1 MSPEDLWKRARVLRA
16 LAVRR
21 PKGQSIKLYAMAHAK
36 ESEALAGGWTPPVE
50 GKGPRTETAARTTVP
65 HWFRKAARALRC
77 TVCSGRAS
85 VWWYANGRR
94 VRVAGLA
101 VEGKIEAVTERIAGA
116 QVLCRSCATNRR
128 KRDD

>member
-36 ESEALAGGWTPPVE
+36 ESEALASGWAPQVT
-50 GKGPRTETAARTTVP
+50 GKARTDTVARTTVP
-65 HWFRKAARALRC
+65 SWFRKAARALRC
-77 TVCSGRAS
+77 SSCAGRVS

-116 QVLCRSCATNRR
+116 QVLCRGCATNRR
-128 KRDD
+128 KRND